1 MSKSQSS
8 EPGFGNWDLGFGI
21 FFMPIRC
28 EIVTQERIVYAD
40 DVDMVVAPGRDGV
53 LGILPHHAP
62 LLTTLQFGELIVRK
76 GAQEQVFAIGGGVLE
91 VRPDK
96 VTVLADAAE
105 MADEI
110 DLARAGEARQRAE
123 ELLAQGLPPGS
134 DRFAEIENALKRSTL
149 RLKVGQKKR
158 RSGAPP
164 PMDMG
169 H

>member
-1 MSKSQSS
+1 
-8 EPGFGNWDLGFGI
+8 
-21 FFMPIRC
+21 MPIRC

-40 DVDMVVAPGRDGV
+40 DVDMVVAPGTDGV
-53 LGILPHHAP
+53 LGILPHHSP
-62 LLTTLQFGELIVRK
+62 LLTTLQFGELLVRK
-76 GAQEQVFAIGGGVLE
+76 GGQERSFAIGGGVLE

-96 VTVLADAAE
+96 VTILADAAE

-110 DLARAGEARQRAE
+110 DLARAGEARKRAE

-134 DRFAEIENALKRSTL
+134 DRFAEIENALKRSTV

-164 PMDMG
+164 TMDMG